1 MSLPPIPNAA
11 LNAYQKQASQ
21 SSQLEKTTQNTLLN
35 AGIKEVTVRNEKQ
48 AVFVSHFFENSA
60 DKKEGALKITYK
72 LAIEKLNEK
81 LEAETGKKDVISEK
95 RLKQQGGM
103 EYWTPENVAQRI
115 VQGTTGFLDSFQ
127 KIHPELKGEA
137 LIDKFL
143 GVIGG
148 GVKQGFSE
156 AQGILKDLKVFE
168 GDIADNYQKT
178 YDLVQKGFEAFR
190 NQYLGIEPKQNETE
204 NKTESTA
211 ETPKNAKIPSPAS
224 NA

>member
-21 SSQLEKTTQNTLLN
+21 SSQLEKTTQSILLN
-35 AGIKEVTVRNEKQ
+35 AGIKEVTVRNEQQ
-48 AVFVSHFFENSA
+48 AVFVSHFFENGT

-81 LEAETGKKDVISEK
+81 LEAETGKKNLISEK
-95 RLKQQGGM
+95 HLKQQGGM
-103 EYWTPENVAQRI
+103 EYWTPENVAHRI
-115 VQGTTGFLDSFQ
+115 VQGTTSFLDGFQ

-156 AQGILKDLKVFE
+156 AQGILKDLKIFE
-168 GDIADNYQKT
+168 GGIADNYQKT

-190 NQYLGIEPKQNETE
+190 NQYLGIEPRP
-204 NKTESTA
+204 NKTENTT
-211 ETPKNAKIPSPAS
+211 ENPENAKIPSPA
-224 NA
+224 NHA